1 MAEDKKVENP
11 VRLRFRRSVALGGK
25 TVQAGAVES
34 FEQSD
39 AVWEAVNRGDADLDP
54 PPGTRLG
61 DGVQPKPPEW
71 VSGEPE
77 QDAEDDAKPKK
88 AKPVRAA
95 AAETAKLTD
104 ADGGDADDLDGM
116 TAAELHDV
124 ARDEEVEGHSGLNK
138 ADLLAAIRKG
148 RKSKK

>member
-1 MAEDKKVENP
+1 MAEEKKIENP
-11 VRLRFRRSVALGGK
+11 VRLRFRRSASLGGK

-34 FEQSD
+34 FEPSD
-39 AVWEAVNRGDADLDP
+39 EVWEAVNRGDADLDP
-54 PPGTRLG
+54 PPGTKIG
-61 DGVQPKPPEW
+61 EGVQPTPPEW
-71 VSGEPE
+71 VSGESPE
-77 QDAEDDAKPKK
+77 GEDAKPKK
-88 AKPVRAA
+88 GAKPVKAA
-95 AAETAKLTD
+95 AADAAKLTD